1 MADEKVWRFQDLK
14 VWQEGHKLVLMV
26 YRITK
31 KFPGEE
37 KFSLVSQMRRAAI
50 SIPANIAEGFKRRG
64 LQDKI
69 RFYNTAEGSL
79 EELKYFFILAKDLE
93 YTRSNDELV
102 DQANTVG
109 RLLYGLIR
117 STEQRSK

>member
-1 MADEKVWRFQDLK
+1 
-14 VWQEGHKLVLMV
+14 MV

-69 RFYNTAEGSL
+69 RFYNTAVGSL

-93 YTRSNDELV
+93 YTRSNGELV